1 MPRNN
6 NLTQAELSNSSLRI
20 IDLITIE
27 LPSGT
32 LRYTNYEGDIT
43 ITSDDGST
51 LETYLT
57 GKGYIAHSE
66 IKITASNSNTELQL
80 FFDSVALD
88 STADSLGVEFANGD
102 YAGAP
107 VTIKKGLIKDPIEDS
122 KYWSIFN
129 GIVDNFSINLTDDE
143 SRMTITV
150 GNPFANFDK
159 KTLYGYTNSNSQKRI
174 FPNDEGF
181 QFAQRK
187 VSNLKWEE

>member
-57 GKGYIAHSE
+57 GQGYIAHSE

-88 STADSLGVEFANGD
+88 STADSLGIEFANGD

-122 KYWSIFN
+122 KYWTIFN

-143 SRMTITV
+143 SRMTITI

-174 FPNDEGF
+174 FPIDEGF